1 MSLVPY
7 PRCLRAEGQGQEDS
21 LHDQYPGRVAGRLGR
36 SFWIDLQKQLRRP
49 FAPPVHCCGY
59 VAAPLIPKV
68 VNVLS
73 KSRLLDCVML
83 KLTEEIAEC
92 YRRAHESREQ
102 AERTP
107 DPSLKQDFL
116 DLERRWLSLAR
127 SYEFSERVR
136 ISPNA

>member
-1 MSLVPY
+1 
-7 PRCLRAEGQGQEDS
+7 
-21 LHDQYPGRVAGRLGR
+21 
-36 SFWIDLQKQLRRP
+36 
-49 FAPPVHCCGY
+49 
-59 VAAPLIPKV
+59 
-68 VNVLS
+68 
-73 KSRLLDCVML
+73 ML